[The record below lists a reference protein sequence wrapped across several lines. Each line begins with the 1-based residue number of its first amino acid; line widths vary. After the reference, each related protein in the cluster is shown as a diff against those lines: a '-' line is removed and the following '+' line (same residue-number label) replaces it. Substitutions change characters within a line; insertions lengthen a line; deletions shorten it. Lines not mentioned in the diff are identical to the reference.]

1 MLVGYSVKLVSIIA
15 LYLYMYFENKR
26 RDRAAME
33 GLNTAE
39 EGIEN
44 GMLVRY
50 LILLMHWWTLIWKA
64 ANVCRTKRRL
74 IIRGSGTFYNLLRFW
89 VNLVV

>member
-33 GLNTAE
+33 GLNSTE
-39 EGIEN
+39 KGIEN
-44 GMLVRY
+44 GMLVCY
-50 LILLMHWWTLIWKA
+50 YFLVLHNGLCIQTL
-64 ANVCRTKRRL
+64 
-74 IIRGSGTFYNLLRFW
+74 TFTGPNGNR
-89 VNLVV
+89 